1 MDGDETGN
9 RNIETCCSIS
19 GRGSCGAY
27 LGHCQCECQGEV
39 ASGFVRFK
47 GTWHLSAFFVPGTL
61 STPCTLAHL
70 ILTAAAGGRW
80 YILPFCRYRN

>member
-39 ASGFVRFK
+39 ASGFVRCK
-47 GTWHLSAFFVPGTL
+47 GT
-61 STPCTLAHL
+61 
-70 ILTAAAGGRW
+70 
-80 YILPFCRYRN
+80 